1 MTAKTMIAS
10 TMLGALLAAGLSM
23 AAAAQTKVSVGYT
36 AVTDFS
42 TLFVA
47 KEQGIFAK
55 HGLDVEPV
63 FIAINSNIPA
73 AIQSNSIQIG
83 GPTPSV
89 FLQAVDG
96 GLDLVTVAGTGVTS
110 PEAVKGVGVVA
121 RPEANIKTPQDFVG
135 KKVGAPGIGAFLH
148 VLFRQWLMEKGVDV
162 KKVTFV
168 EVSFPTMN
176 DILKAG
182 TVDAVVTADPFMARI
197 VGSDTGTVVAN
208 YLADLPFDQP
218 SIIYTSTRDWA
229 AKNAKTVKAY
239 QDAIKE
245 AADFIKADEG
255 KLKTRADIG
264 KHIKLPPEV
273 LASINISNPNPVVST
288 DQLNWWIKV
297 MQGQDMLQG
306 KLDAAKL
313 IVK

>member
-1 MTAKTMIAS
+1 MSAIRKVTLAAGVAM
-10 TMLGALLAAGLSM
+10 LAAGLSF
-23 AAAAQTKVSVGYT
+23 AAAAQTKVGVGYT
-36 AVTDFS
+36 AVTDFA

-47 KEQGIFAK
+47 KEEGFFAK
-55 HGLDVEPV
+55 HGLDVTPV

-73 AIQSNSIQIG
+73 ALMSDSVQIG

-96 GLDLVTVAGTGVTS
+96 GLDLVTVAGSGVTS

-148 VLFRQWLMEKGVDV
+148 VLFRQWLMDKGVDP
-162 KKVTFV
+162 KKVNFV

-197 VGSDTGTVVAN
+197 VGAGTGVLVAN
-208 YLADLPFDQP
+208 YLSDLPFDKP
-218 SIIYTSTRDWA
+218 SIIYTATRGWA
-229 AKNAKTVKAY
+229 TKNAAAVKGY
-239 QDAIKE
+239 QAAIAE
-245 AADFIKADEG
+245 AAAFIKADPG
-255 KLKTRADIG
+255 KTKTREDIG
-264 KHIKLPPEV
+264 KYIKLPPEV
-273 LASINISNPNPVVST
+273 LQTVNISNPNPVVST
-288 DQLNWWIKV
+288 AQLEWWIKV